1 MLVFKLAIRNL
12 IGAGI
17 RTWLNVIVTSMS
29 FFMIIF
35 LSGMYDGMIL
45 FTRRVTVDTE
55 IGGGQYWHPRYDPDD
70 PFTLDD
76 AHGAIPPEFQ
86 TRIHEGAAMPV
97 LVMQGAVYPEGRM
110 VPAIIRG
117 IPPDQQIVSLPT
129 AVLDIDADGALPALI
144 GAGMAELIG
153 LSEGDVFTLRWRDV
167 YGSYDAEEARVVGIM
182 EVENFKVDL
191 GQVWLPLETVRRMS
205 GMAGEATY
213 LTIGPDEVLT
223 PTQSEWVL
231 RDHDFL
237 LSDII
242 AAVEADQPYARVMYG
257 LLLALASMGIFN
269 SQVLSIF
276 RRRREIG
283 TLMALGVPRGR
294 VVGLFTIEG
303 ALVSLLALILTTLYG
318 LPVLYLVATKGIP
331 IPYEATDIGIVMGK
345 RMYPYYSGGLLIGT
359 ALLVSAVVGIVSY
372 LPSRRI
378 AKMKPTE
385 ALRGR
390 FT

>member
-1 MLVFKLAIRNL
+1 MLAFKLAIRNL

-29 FFMIIF
+29 FFMIVF

-45 FTRRVTVDTE
+45 FTKRVTVETE
-55 IGGGQYWHPRYDPDD
+55 IGGGQYWHLKYDPDD

-76 AHGAIPPEFQ
+76 AHGLIPPDIQ
-86 TRIHEGAAMPV
+86 ARIDVGKAMAV
-97 LVMQGAVYPEGRM
+97 LVMQGAVYPAGRM
-110 VPAIIRG
+110 LPANIRG
-117 IPPDQQIVSLPT
+117 IPPNQQIVNLPT
-129 AVLDIDADGALPALI
+129 VVLDIDADGALPVLI
-144 GAGMAELIG
+144 GAGMADLTG
-153 LSEGDVFTLRWRDV
+153 LSKGDEFTLRWRDV
-167 YGSYDAEEARVVGIM
+167 HGSYDAEEARVVGIM
-182 EVENFKVDL
+182 DVENFKVDV
-191 GQVWLPLETVRRMS
+191 GQVWLPLETVRRM
-205 GMAGEATY
+205 GDMAGEATY
-213 LTIGPDEVLT
+213 VTIGPDELLT
-223 PTQSEWVL
+223 PTESDWVP
-231 RDHDFL
+231 RDYAFL
-237 LSDII
+237 LSDVI
-242 AAVEADQPYARVMYG
+242 AAVEADQVYARVMYG

-283 TLMALGVPRGR
+283 TLMALGMPRGR
-294 VVGLFTIEG
+294 VVGLFTTEG
-303 ALVSLLALILTTLYG
+303 GLVCLLALLLTTLYG
-318 LPVLYLVATKGIP
+318 LPLLYLVATKGIP
-331 IPYEATDIGIVMGK
+331 IPYEAVDIGIVMGK

-359 ALLVSAVVGIVSY
+359 AILVSAVVTIVSY